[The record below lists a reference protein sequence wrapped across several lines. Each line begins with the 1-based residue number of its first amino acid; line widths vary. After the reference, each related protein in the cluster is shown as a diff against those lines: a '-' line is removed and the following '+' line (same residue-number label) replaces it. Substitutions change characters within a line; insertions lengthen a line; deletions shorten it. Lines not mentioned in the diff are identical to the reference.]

1 VTTPAPVSRQRWL
14 IPVVVVVLSVTVGGG
29 LLARELYQRQEADA
43 PIGTEPIVVSS
54 STTPLAPDEEPG
66 SDTVLVTPD
75 VSIHPQGDAVRQVV
89 QDYFRAINARDYQL
103 WRTTVTAER
112 QRNQPAD
119 KWVNSFK
126 STKDGS
132 ILIYRIERGGGDS
145 LRVLVGFTST
155 QNLADAPD
163 EFQETCI
170 RWRVVLPM
178 QVQNTPKIGV
188 PATSDIPEHEK
199 C

>member
-1 VTTPAPVSRQRWL
+1 MSRQRWL

-29 LLARELYQRQEADA
+29 LLAREFYQRQESQ
-43 PIGTEPIVVSS
+43 PRQTEPVVVAS
-54 STTPLAPDEEPG
+54 STTPLAPAEEPG
-66 SDTVLVTPD
+66 SDEVKVTPD
-75 VSIHPQGDAVRQVV
+75 VDFHPQGEAVRKTV
-89 QDYFRAINARDYQL
+89 QNFYTAINNRDYQL
-103 WRTTVTAER
+103 WRTAVTTER

-119 KWVNSFK
+119 KWLDSFK

-155 QNLADAPD
+155 QNLKDAPPI
-163 EFQETCI
+163 FQEKCI

-178 QVQNTPKIGV
+178 QVQGTPRVGV
-188 PATSDIPEHEK
+188 PATTDLPEHEK